1 MDTAKYTNRFTVVAN
16 PQTSEFIVTFYQ
28 TMPEI
33 DDNGNVIET
42 NTVEVGRYV
51 MNMKLA
57 EQFSQNISEL
67 IARNKSENER

>member
-16 PQTSEFIVTFYQ
+16 PQSSEFIVTFYQ

>member
-16 PQTSEFIVTFYQ
+16 SQSSEFIVTFYQ
-28 TMPEI
+28 IMPEI

-67 IARNKSENER
+67 IARNKSEDER

>member
-16 PQTSEFIVTFYQ
+16 PQSSEFIVTFYQ

-67 IARNKSENER
+67 IARNRSEYER

>member
-16 PQTSEFIVTFYQ
+16 PQSSEFIVTFYQ

-67 IARNKSENER
+67 IARNKFENER